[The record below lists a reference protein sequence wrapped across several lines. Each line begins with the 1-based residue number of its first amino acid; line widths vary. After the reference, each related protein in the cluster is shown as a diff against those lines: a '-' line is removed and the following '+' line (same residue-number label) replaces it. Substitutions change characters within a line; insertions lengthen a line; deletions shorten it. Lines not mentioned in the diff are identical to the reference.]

1 MDDPVNYSGNCSN
14 CGNELK
20 NLYCEKCG
28 QKKVELKD
36 KSVKAFAVHFI
47 EEFFTFDSKFFRTVK
62 PLLFKPG
69 FLTHEYISG
78 RFVRYVTP
86 LKLYLFTS
94 LISLLIMIN
103 LDSDVYT
110 PLMEP
115 RDDEDFNQQLIRPI
129 MESKD
134 MDEKE
139 FKDKFNQNV
148 NGNTAISLFFFMIA
162 FSVILNLIYI
172 YKHIFYVE
180 HLVFT
185 LHFFSMILI
194 MLTIG
199 TLIEYIVS
207 DILYLFLFVFPT
219 IYLFLSIKKVYHVKW
234 LNAVIPSL
242 FLSFVYWILLILWF
256 YGLIVVGAFIT

>member
-1 MDDPVNYSGNCSN
+1 
-14 CGNELK
+14 
-20 NLYCEKCG
+20 
-28 QKKVELKD
+28 
-36 KSVKAFAVHFI
+36 
-47 EEFFTFDSKFFRTVK
+47 
-62 PLLFKPG
+62 
-69 FLTHEYISG
+69 
-78 RFVRYVTP
+78 
-86 LKLYLFTS
+86 
-94 LISLLIMIN
+94 
-103 LDSDVYT
+103 
-110 PLMEP
+110 MEQ
-115 RDDEDFNQQLIRPI
+115 RNKEDYNQQLISSI

-134 MDEKE
+134 MNEKE